1 LRSLSVFV
9 VVDSF
14 HVAFTSVIAATCFVA
29 PYKRSIGMVLEM
41 ILRRSGLVAT
51 LILMVASVA
60 TKPKA

>member
-1 LRSLSVFV
+1 
-9 VVDSF
+9 
-14 HVAFTSVIAATCFVA
+14 
-29 PYKRSIGMVLEM
+29 MVLEM